1 MFQEKTTMTLK
12 SAIDLLREAGID
24 SPEYDARELFKL
36 FCEPPILMNT
46 ECKAEGLMAAIE
58 RRASRE
64 PLQYIIGQVGFYR
77 EEYFVSPACLIPRS
91 DTEILVD
98 YAVKN
103 IPEGESFIDLC
114 TGSGCVAIST
124 LKNTVGTSAIALD
137 LSVDALKIAKKNSE
151 HNGVSDR
158 IEFTLGDA
166 CEKAYGGEIFALLS
180 NPPYL
185 ADRVYE
191 SLEGEIFHEP
201 KMAFVGGEDGGDFY
215 RAITPLYADRIKKN
229 GFIAYEIGYDQADLL
244 RHIAEENNMSCE
256 ILKDLGG
263 NDRVAV
269 LKNTVTK

>member
-1 MFQEKTTMTLK
+1 MNLKT
-12 SAIDLLREAGID
+12 AIDLLREAGID
-24 SPEYDARELFKL
+24 SPEYDARAIFKAYGCEAILASRESDNPELISAL
-36 FCEPPILMNT
+36 
-46 ECKAEGLMAAIE
+46 E
-58 RRASRE
+58 RRAKRE
-64 PLQYIIGQVGFYR
+64 PLQYILGSVGFYR
-77 EEYFVSPACLIPRS
+77 EEYFVSPACLIPRP

-124 LKNTVGTSAIALD
+124 LKNTVGTRATAVD
-137 LSVDALKIAKKNSE
+137 LSAEAIEIAKKNAES
-151 HNGVSDR
+151 NGVSDR

-166 CEKAYGGEIFALLS
+166 CEKSYGGEIFALLS
-180 NPPYL
+180 NPPYV

-215 RAITPLYADRIKKN
+215 RAITPLYRDRIKEN
-229 GFIAYEIGYDQADLL
+229 GFIAYEIGYDQAELL
-244 RHIAEENNMSCE
+244 RHIAEENNMSCR
-256 ILKDLGG
+256 ILKDFGG

-269 LKNTVTK
+269 LRRQNLLTK